1 MQHREEEPRI
11 VQCPGCQ
18 RPMDA
23 QERTSATD
31 RLVDIRY
38 VCATCGME
46 TKRTVAEEVQQRA
59 DKHDRVGMF
68 KDQRS

>member
-46 TKRTVAEEVQQRA
+46 TKRTVAEEVQQR
-59 DKHDRVGMF
+59 G
-68 KDQRS
+68 